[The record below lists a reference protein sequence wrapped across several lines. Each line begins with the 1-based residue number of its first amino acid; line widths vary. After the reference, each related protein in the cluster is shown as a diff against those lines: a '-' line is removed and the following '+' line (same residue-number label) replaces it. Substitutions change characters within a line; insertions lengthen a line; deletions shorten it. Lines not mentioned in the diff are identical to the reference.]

1 MRKKDYH
8 YTGCGL
14 DYVYLANGYEERD
27 TPFGKGVVIHDLEGL
42 HRVIATDLVNNKPN
56 WTGAELRFIRKE
68 LGFTQQRLGE
78 FVGRS
83 SQTVALWEKE
93 RQKIPP
99 TVTNIVR
106 GLYKSRFE
114 GGVQLEELFE
124 RINDLDRQL
133 NDLMKKKAFR
143 VSEVEGGGWQPDVAA

>member
-1 MRKKDYH
+1 MAEYLYH

-14 DYVYLANGYEERD
+14 DYVYLANGFEERE
-27 TPFGKGVVIHDLEGL
+27 TPFGRGVAIHDLDGL
-42 HRVIATDLVNNKPN
+42 HTAIATDLVNNKPN

-83 SQTVALWEKE
+83 SQSVALWEKE
-93 RQKIPP
+93 KQKIPP
-99 TVTNIVR
+99 AVTNIVR
-106 GLYKSRFE
+106 GIYKSRIDGNVQFE
-114 GGVQLEELFE
+114 MLLE

-133 NDLMKKKAFR
+133 NDLQKKIAYR
-143 VSEVEGGGWQPDVAA
+143 VDGVEGVGWHADMVA